1 MRCHRFS
8 FAFYLYGEQDKM
20 AKRKRTSSASDE
32 TIPDEATHILDVAE
46 DCLQT
51 ILSFLPTID
60 LCAVKETCQR
70 FEGLAERTFVARYR
84 DRSFIFGPKIDDHTD
99 RADFSEAVRVLHHF
113 GRLIRALS
121 VHYITEEEDSFLW
134 EVVLI
139 ECSALS
145 EIKVTGCAL
154 RSMHYYRRLAD
165 TMEHLILNKCM
176 GSDEDFCDAIY
187 SFQNL
192 KRLTVE
198 YGHYG
203 LMTGYL
209 RRQIPNL
216 EEITVRCVRTTVQ
229 VINNMLPFF
238 ITANPQLKRIH
249 LNFNFVKCDILDVI
263 ATHSL
268 GLESLSLQLNE
279 TNRTPFPEDIAKLR
293 RLQHLRELQISCAAY
308 KESIR
313 SPIEA
318 LADQNLLHT
327 LSISDTKIDLDLWQA
342 LSKMTN
348 LKTLKLVKMR
358 ADSSLK
364 KSLTTS
370 SQKLALE
377 HLHVIACEG
386 IQYKHIVAIIDKF
399 KSLLSLTFHCCC
411 DCDIDDT
418 LYSQLIAARK
428 SSGACSTLNVYL
440 PLSVLKVAKRQAREG
455 KSDVSTKFVQLQKID
470 DKMEYVYGFF
480 AGIPPWILGY

>member
-1 MRCHRFS
+1 
-8 FAFYLYGEQDKM
+8 M
-20 AKRKRTSSASDE
+20 AKRKRTNSASDE
-32 TIPDEATHILDVAE
+32 TIPVEATHFLDVPE
-46 DCLQT
+46 DCLQS
-51 ILSFLPTID
+51 IFSFLPTID

-70 FEGLAERTFVARYR
+70 FEGIADQTFVARYR
-84 DRSFIFGPKIDDHTD
+84 DRSFIIGPKIDDHTD
-99 RADFSEAVRVLHHF
+99 RADFSEAERVLHRF

-134 EVVLI
+134 QLVMM
-139 ECSALS
+139 ECSAMR
-145 EIKVTGCAL
+145 EMKVSGCVL
-154 RSMHYYRRLAD
+154 RSMHYYRQMPD
-165 TMEHLILNKCM
+165 NMEHLTLNKCM
-176 GSDEDFCDAIY
+176 GTDEDFCDAIY
-187 SFQNL
+187 SFQTL
-192 KRLTVE
+192 KRLTVV

-203 LMTGYL
+203 LKTGFL

-216 EEITVRCVRTTVQ
+216 EEITVRCVRTTAQ

-249 LNFNFVKCDILDVI
+249 FNFNFVKCDILDVI
-263 ATHSL
+263 ATYSL
-268 GLESLSLQLNE
+268 CLESLSLQLND
-279 TNRTPFPEDIAKLR
+279 TSRTPFPEDIAKLR
-293 RLQHLRELQISCAAY
+293 RLLHLRELQISCAAY
-308 KESIR
+308 RESIR

-318 LADQNLLHT
+318 LADRNLLHT
-327 LSISDTKIDLDLWQA
+327 LSISDTEIDLVLWQA

-348 LKTLKLVKMR
+348 LRTLKLVKMR

-386 IQYKHIVAIIDKF
+386 IQYKHIVAIIEKF

-418 LYSQLIAARK
+418 LYTQLIAARK
-428 SSGACSTLNVYL
+428 SSGASSTLDVYL
-440 PLSVLKVAKRQAREG
+440 PLSVLKVVKRQSREG
-455 KSDVSTKFVQLQKID
+455 ESAISNKFVQLRKID
-470 DKMEYVYGFF
+470 DAMEYVYAYFS
-480 AGIPPWILGY
+480 GIPPWIQDLD